1 MQTLP
6 GLPTMNPRV
15 SFITDLVLFQVA
27 WFGCVLATRSP
38 FPHLLPILVLL
49 LVLVRVLL
57 ARGLAPVLPFTL
69 ACLIMGVIGDATLVY
84 LGLLSFEPYPS
95 LFGAP
100 LWMVALWLNF
110 GLMLRPLFTWFL
122 NDCWRSV
129 IGFSVGG
136 VVAYYSGQKLGVL
149 TLSVNLQ
156 SHLGVALEWGIA
168 GLVLRYLHLQFSLP
182 E

>member
-1 MQTLP
+1 
-6 GLPTMNPRV
+6 MNPRL

-38 FPHLLPILVLL
+38 FPQLLPILVLL
-49 LVLVRVLL
+49 LVLVRVHQT
-57 ARGLAPVLPFTL
+57 RGLASVLPFTFS
-69 ACLIMGVIGDATLVY
+69 CLILGVIGDATLVH
-84 LGLLSFEPYPS
+84 LDLLFFEPYPS

-110 GLMLRPLFTWFL
+110 GLMLRPIFTWFL
-122 NDCWRSV
+122 DHSWRAF

-149 TLSVNLQ
+149 TLSVDIQ
-156 SHLGVALEWGIA
+156 SHLGVAVEWAIA
-168 GLVLRYLHLQFSLP
+168 GLVLRYLHLKFPIP

>member
-1 MQTLP
+1 
-6 GLPTMNPRV
+6 MNPRL
-15 SFITDLVLFQVA
+15 SFLTDLVIFQVA

-57 ARGLAPVLPFTL
+57 TRGLAQALPFTL
-69 ACLIMGVIGDATLVY
+69 ACLILGIVGDSTLVH

-95 LFGAP
+95 LFGTS

-122 NDCWRSV
+122 DHCWRSL
-129 IGFSVGG
+129 IGFSAGG

-149 TLSVNLQ
+149 ILSVDLQ
-156 SHLGVALEWGIA
+156 SHLGVALEWAIA
-168 GLVLRYLHLQFSLP
+168 GLILRYLHIKFPLANP

>member
-1 MQTLP
+1 
-6 GLPTMNPRV
+6 MNPRL
-15 SFITDLVLFQVA
+15 SFLTDLVIFQVA

-57 ARGLAPVLPFTL
+57 TRGLAQALPFTL
-69 ACLIMGVIGDATLVY
+69 ACLILGIVGDSTLVH

-95 LFGAP
+95 LFGTP

-122 NDCWRSV
+122 DHCWRSL
-129 IGFSVGG
+129 IGFSAGG
-136 VVAYYSGQKLGVL
+136 VFAYYSGQKLGVL
-149 TLSVNLQ
+149 ILSVDLQ
-156 SHLGVALEWGIA
+156 SHLGVAVEWAIV
-168 GLVLRYLHLQFSLP
+168 GLILRYLHIKFPLANP

>member
-1 MQTLP
+1 
-6 GLPTMNPRV
+6 MNPRL
-15 SFITDLVLFQVA
+15 SFLTDLVIFQVA

-57 ARGLAPVLPFTL
+57 TRGLAQALPFTL
-69 ACLIMGVIGDATLVY
+69 ACLILGIVGDATLVH
-84 LGLLSFEPYPS
+84 LGLLSFESYPS
-95 LFGAP
+95 FFGTP

-122 NDCWRSV
+122 DHCWRSL
-129 IGFSVGG
+129 IGFSAGG

-149 TLSVNLQ
+149 ILSVDLQ
-156 SHLGVALEWGIA
+156 SHLGVALEWAIA
-168 GLVLRYLHLQFSLP
+168 GLILRYLHIKFPLAKP

>member
-1 MQTLP
+1 
-6 GLPTMNPRV
+6 MNPRL
-15 SFITDLVLFQVA
+15 SFLTDLVIFQVA

-38 FPHLLPILVLL
+38 FPHLLPVLVLL

-57 ARGLAPVLPFTL
+57 TRGLAQALPFTL
-69 ACLIMGVIGDATLVY
+69 ACLILGIVGDATLVH
-84 LGLLSFEPYPS
+84 LGLLSFESYPS
-95 LFGAP
+95 LFGTP

-122 NDCWRSV
+122 DHCWRSL
-129 IGFSVGG
+129 IGFSAGG

-149 TLSVNLQ
+149 ILSVDLQ
-156 SHLGVALEWGIA
+156 SHLGVALEWAIA
-168 GLVLRYLHLQFSLP
+168 GLILRYLHIKFPLAKP